1 MIILI
6 LCVKKKIKRGDWN
19 ARDGYHDNEFYMDDN
34 YEDDHDIRVW
44 VDLFYKEKP
53 YT

>member
-1 MIILI
+1 MILI
-6 LCVKKKIKRGDWN
+6 IVCAKKKIKRS
-19 ARDGYHDNEFYMDDN
+19 ARDGNHDNEFYMDDN